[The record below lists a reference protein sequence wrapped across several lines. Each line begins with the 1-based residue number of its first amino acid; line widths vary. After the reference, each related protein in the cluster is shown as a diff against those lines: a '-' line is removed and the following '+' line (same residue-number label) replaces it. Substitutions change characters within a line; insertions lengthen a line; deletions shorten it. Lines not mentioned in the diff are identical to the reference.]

1 MPELL
6 THSRLACFRSCPR
19 KHFLRYECGLR
30 PAETSTALRVG
41 QAFHR
46 ALESQYRN
54 GDVAI
59 AMAECLT
66 DPYDM
71 AIVAAMFRGHERQW
85 KDQQL
90 KAVAVELPFEI
101 PLVNPQ
107 TGAPT
112 PIWNLAGVIDR
123 IVELPDGRLALMEHK
138 TTARDF
144 APGADYW
151 VRLHLDSQL
160 SIYIIAAR
168 KLGYD
173 IQTILYDVTRRPL
186 LRPYKATPE
195 EDRKYTKAGALYAN
209 QHDVDETPEGFAARV
224 SAAIAADPDKHF
236 ARIEI
241 ARLDQDLEETAWELW
256 QQQIAIREAQRS
268 QRWFKNPESCFGNN
282 GSCEYLPIC
291 SGSGL
296 NGGIPPGFM
305 KIEDVHPEINRV
317 ASAGQAAQNERIV

>member
-1 MPELL
+1 
-6 THSRLACFRSCPR
+6 
-19 KHFLRYECGLR
+19 
-30 PAETSTALRVG
+30 
-41 QAFHR
+41 
-46 ALESQYRN
+46 
-54 GDVAI
+54 
-59 AMAECLT
+59 MAECVS
-66 DPYDM
+66 DPHDM
-71 AIVAAMFRGHERQW
+71 AIVAAMFSGHQQRW
-85 KDQQL
+85 KSEPL
-90 KAVAVELPFEI
+90 EAVAVEVPFEI
-101 PLVNPQ
+101 PLLNPRS
-107 TGAPT
+107 GAPT

-123 IVELPDGRLALMEHK
+123 IAKLPDGRLALMEHK

-151 VRLHLDSQL
+151 VRLHLDAQL

-173 IQTILYDVTRRPL
+173 VQTILYDVTRRPL
-186 LRPYKATPE
+186 LRPYKATSE

-209 QHDVDETPEGFAARV
+209 QHESDEMPEEFAARV
-224 SAAIAADPDKHF
+224 SAAIAAEPDKYF

-241 ARLDQDLEETAWELW
+241 ARLDQDLDECAWELW

-296 NGGIPPGFM
+296 NGDVPPGFM
-305 KIEDVHPEINRV
+305 KIDDVHPELIRA
-317 ASAGQAAQNERIV
+317 ASAGQAAQDERIV